1 MNVRGLYVKFLG
13 HKLLL
18 GLLAGIS
25 VAILAGYLLNRRRRK
40 YRAIAHPPE
49 NKTPAVVVVDT
60 SDGRYRPYS
69 RRRRLQD
76 SDDSEHSAVDEEIQ
90 SRASESD
97 REYHEPLELSE
108 VNSNADELFT
118 SLPEGDFSSLG
129 SGYESDNSSVS
140 FHSTVESHF
149 ASIERSPSNPLALYS
164 QGMDMVNRGLVKCRT
179 DRTAMLACSSEL
191 DFLAKVFSV
200 RLAFDELVKSEAN
213 RNHFRQAGRDMM
225 VSFLR
230 SANQDPGQF
239 CERYDDVFNHL
250 QDEDNWSQAGVELAG
265 RRVVC
270 MNVYDIALDFVLMDA
285 FTDLANPPSTIVAA
299 LQNRWLTER
308 MKEAALYTALWSV
321 LRAKRGMLQNKNGF
335 LGKFYLLSETM
346 TPLLAWGFLGT
357 NTALKNKCEHFK
369 GVIMEFLQTIF
380 SLNSVHYST
389 PQELAE
395 DIVSQSRHVTKRL
408 SV

>member
-1 MNVRGLYVKFLG
+1 M
-13 HKLLL
+13 

-49 NKTPAVVVVDT
+49 NKTPTVVVVDT
-60 SDGRYRPYS
+60 SDRRYRPYS
-69 RRRRLQD
+69 RRRRQWD
-76 SDDSEHSAVDEEIQ
+76 SSDDSEHLVVDEELQ
-90 SRASESD
+90 SDSD
-97 REYHEPLELSE
+97 IEYHEPLELSE
-108 VNSNADELFT
+108 YHEPLELSEANSNADELFS
-118 SLPEGDFSSLG
+118 SLSEGDFLLG
-129 SGYESDNSSVS
+129 SGYESDNSSMS

-149 ASIERSPSNPLALYS
+149 AAIERSPSDPLALYA

-179 DRTAMLACSSEL
+179 DRTAMLACSSEY
-191 DFLAKVFSV
+191 DFLAKVFAV
-200 RLAFDELVKSEAN
+200 RMAFDELVKSEAN
-213 RNHFRQAGRDMM
+213 RNNFKQAGRDVM

-230 SANQDPGQF
+230 SANQDPGLF
-239 CERYDDVFNHL
+239 CERYDDIFNHL
-250 QDEDNWSQAGVELAG
+250 QDKDNWSQAEVELAG

-335 LGKFYLLSETM
+335 LGKFYFLSETM

-357 NTALKNKCEHFK
+357 NAALKSKCEHFK
-369 GVIMEFLQTIF
+369 GVIMEFLHTIF
-380 SLNSVHYST
+380 SLDSVHYST
-389 PQELAE
+389 TQELAK
-395 DIVSQSRHVTKRL
+395 DILFHSRHVTKRL